1 MNTVSGKSPLVS
13 VCVANYNGIDTIGPC
28 IDSILKQET
37 DIEFEILVHD
47 DASTDQSCEYIRDK
61 YRDIKLI
68 ESITNVGFCIS
79 NNKLAQEAT
88 GQYLLFL
95 NNDATLFPDAIQCLV
110 DYTNSTTQP
119 CLLGLP
125 QYDMNTHQLIDRGY
139 FFDPFLNP
147 VANLNSTASSLGM
160 VIGACLWIPRS
171 IWDETGGFPEWFE
184 SLSEDMYICLNA
196 HIRGYE
202 VHVPDESGY
211 YHLVGG
217 SFGGGKLENNRMVTT
232 IKRRQLSERNKS
244 FVMFLIFPGVLL
256 YLIFPLHL
264 ILLLVE
270 GILLALAKR
279 DYQIFRKIYLNII
292 TAIWDKR
299 TILIKNRKI
308 LQSHKSISTFKFFSL
323 FVFYPYKL
331 KMLLKHGL
339 PTLK

>member
-1 MNTVSGKSPLVS
+1 MVS

-28 IDSILKQET
+28 IDSILNQET
-37 DIEFEILVHD
+37 DIEIEILVHD
-47 DASTDQSCEYIRDK
+47 DASTDQSCEYIRDR
-61 YRDIKLI
+61 YPDIKLI
-68 ESITNVGFCIS
+68 ESTTNVGYCIS
-79 NNKLAQEAT
+79 NNKLALEAT

-110 DYTNSTTQP
+110 AYTNSTSRP

-125 QYDMNTHQLIDRGY
+125 QYDMKNHQLIDRGY

-147 VANLNSTASSLGM
+147 VANLDSTESSVGM
-160 VIGACLWIPRS
+160 VIGACLWIPKS

-196 HIRGYE
+196 CIKGYDI
-202 VHVPDESGY
+202 HVLDKSGY

-217 SFGGGKLENNRMVTT
+217 SFGGGKLEDNRMVTT
-232 IKRRQLSERNKS
+232 IRRRQLSERNKS
-244 FVMFLIFPGVLL
+244 FVMFLMFPGALL

-264 ILLLVE
+264 TLLLVE
-270 GILLALAKR
+270 GILLALVKR
-279 DYQIFRKIYLNII
+279 DYQIFSKIYLNII
-292 TAIWDKR
+292 TSIWKKR
-299 TILIKNRKI
+299 TFLIKSRKK
-308 LQSHKSISTFKFFSL
+308 LQSYRRISALNFLSL

-331 KMLLKHGL
+331 KMLIKHGL